1 MYSSPPRGGW
11 LWSAEK
17 SVEEGVDRFRKTGS
31 EKEEW
36 TKKGNQGD
44 GVSRGEGT
52 DSNHPN
58 L

>member
-1 MYSSPPRGGW
+1 M
-11 LWSAEK
+11 
-17 SVEEGVDRFRKTGS
+17 DRFRKTGS